1 MNWIGGK
8 MNKDKNLLQ
17 TRRLALI
24 GIFTAIIIIMS
35 LTPWLG
41 FLQIGPIQG
50 TTLHIP
56 VIILAIV
63 EGPVVGG
70 ILGFMFGLISMV
82 RAFTT
87 PTPFSFMF
95 MNPIIAILPRILIG
109 LFTGWV
115 YQALKTKK
123 GVKKLSIGISSAIG
137 SITNTF
143 FVLGLVYVIYAQR
156 YMETVNIV
164 GQSKAQAAG
173 ETFVAN
179 TNALKLIATTAV
191 TNGIGEMAL
200 AVIISTPIAFALI
213 KAFKKGRSI

>member
-1 MNWIGGK
+1 

-63 EGPVVGG
+63 EGPVVGA
-70 ILGFMFGLISMV
+70 ILGFMFGLVSMI
-82 RAFTT
+82 RAFMT
-87 PTPFSFMF
+87 PTAFSFMF
-95 MNPIIAILPRILIG
+95 MNPIVAIIPRILIG
-109 LFTGWV
+109 LFTGWL

-123 GVKKLSIGISSAIG
+123 GVKKLSIAISSAVG

-143 FVLGLVYVIYAQR
+143 FVLGLVYVIYGQK
-156 YMETVNIV
+156 YMETVNSV
-164 GQSKAQAAG
+164 GQANAQAAG

-191 TNGIGEMAL
+191 TNGIGEMVL

-213 KAFKKGRSI
+213 RAFKKGRNM